1 MRSGPPRVWACT
13 AAMGTAATRASAP
26 SDSLRCVVSFTVN
39 LRALNGRRADGAGL
53 LCAGSRHPATRVLR
67 VEQVKRVAWR
77 RLKRARAR
85 RRPVATSTVAWF
97 SHWHFFGRFL
107 LALRQR
113 LGYLRSAELRVGK
126 EFVSQC

>member
-85 RRPVATSTVAWF
+85 RRQVATSPVAWF
-97 SHWHFFGRFL
+97 SPWHLFGRFL
-107 LALRQR
+107 L
-113 LGYLRSAELRVGK
+113 RSEEHTSELQSLMRISYAVFCLK
-126 EFVSQC
+126 